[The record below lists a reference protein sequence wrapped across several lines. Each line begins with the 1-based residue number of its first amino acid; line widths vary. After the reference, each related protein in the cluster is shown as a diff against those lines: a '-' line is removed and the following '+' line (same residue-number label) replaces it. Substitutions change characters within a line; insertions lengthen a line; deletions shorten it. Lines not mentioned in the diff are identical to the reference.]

1 MTKDSD
7 HILPFCYFYEL
18 ISHFNWNKPVVQ
30 LLFWFVCIMSP
41 IGAHV
46 GEFGFLVGGLIF
58 GLVATVSLGGRVIL
72 KEGDHWRQPCRFHR
86 QPLSVCIFLEGR
98 NNVSS
103 HLRLLLPCL
112 PHPVYW
118 ISSTVSGNKP
128 VLPCI
133 AFVGSFVMR
142 TRRVA
147 DTVAHWELV
156 CFFSFAFS
164 SSLVP
169 SYSE

>member
-86 QPLSVCIFLEGR
+86 QPHFLSAFFWKAGTMYPATSGFCCHAFPILCTGFLQLWVEI
-98 NNVSS
+98 NPFF
-103 HLRLLLPCL
+103 LALLLL
-112 PHPVYW
+112 A
-118 ISSTVSGNKP
+118 
-128 VLPCI
+128 LLL
-133 AFVGSFVMR
+133 
-142 TRRVA
+142 
-147 DTVAHWELV
+147 WEQ
-156 CFFSFAFS
+156 
-164 SSLVP
+164 
-169 SYSE
+169 EE